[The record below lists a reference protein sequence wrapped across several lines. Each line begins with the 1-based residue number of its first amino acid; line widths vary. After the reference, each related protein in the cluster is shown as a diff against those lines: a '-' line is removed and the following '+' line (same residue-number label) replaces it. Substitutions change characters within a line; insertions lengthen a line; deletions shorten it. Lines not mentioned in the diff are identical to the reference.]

1 MKEQMYVFALDCYPD
16 ANADPSVVMIIAAR
30 SETDA
35 VELAF
40 EHPNASQYRA
50 VQINPKSV
58 KQLRSVSLERGVHG
72 FVNWKAYKAL

>member
-1 MKEQMYVFALDCYPD
+1 MKDQLHVYALDCYPD
-16 ANADPSVVMIIAAR
+16 PNKDPAVVMIVAAK

-40 EHPNASQYRA
+40 LHPNADQYQAVQVNPKHKQSRA
-50 VQINPKSV
+50 VTI
-58 KQLRSVSLERGVHG
+58 ERGVHG